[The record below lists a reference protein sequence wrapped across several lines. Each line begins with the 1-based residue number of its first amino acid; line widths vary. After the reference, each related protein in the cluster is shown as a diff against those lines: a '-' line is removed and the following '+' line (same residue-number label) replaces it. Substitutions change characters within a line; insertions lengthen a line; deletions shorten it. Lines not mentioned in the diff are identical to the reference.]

1 MLIIGWT
8 GGICAGKTT
17 ALACLAEIVPLRIL
31 DADALGH
38 RLLEEPEVVDAVVGL
53 LGPGVRDAS
62 GNLDRRS
69 IGARVFADPAL
80 LERYNA
86 LIHPRLVERIV
97 RAVAEARCEPAG
109 EKRAFVVDA
118 ALIYEWGIAAAF
130 DVVVV
135 VWAEGELVARRL
147 LERGLDATRARAR
160 RSSQLDPAEKARRAD
175 FVIENDD
182 DLTAL
187 RRRVVLLWNTELAR
201 MSEIHAGER
210 AE

>member
-53 LGPGVRDAS
+53 LGPGVRDAF
-62 GNLDRRS
+62 GKLDRRT

-86 LIHPRLVERIV
+86 LIHPRLVGRIAK
-97 RAVAEARCEPAG
+97 AVAEARCEPAG
-109 EKRAFVVDA
+109 VKRAFVVDA
-118 ALIYEWGIAAAF
+118 ALIYEWELAVLF
-130 DVVVV
+130 DAVVVV
-135 VWAEGELVARRL
+135 RAEPELVRRRL
-147 LERGLDATRARAR
+147 SRRGLDAARIR
-160 RSSQLDPAEKARRAD
+160 RRLAAQLDPAEKARRAD
-175 FVIENDD
+175 FIIENDD

-187 RRRVVLLWNTELAR
+187 RRRVELLWNTELAR